1 MLDEKIIDKTGLLND
16 DYFINGYKVAEDVVF
31 TQNDI
36 RQVQMAKSAV
46 RAGIDVLAKSWG
58 TELSEIDT
66 VYLAGGFGYGL
77 SIEKACNIGILP
89 REFLGKTKVIGNSS
103 LGGCVKYAER
113 QDGDERIGRIKE
125 ISSEIS
131 LGNSEDF
138 EKLYIE
144 YMNF

>member
-1 MLDEKIIDKTGLLND
+1 
-16 DYFINGYKVAEDVVF
+16 
-31 TQNDI
+31 
-36 RQVQMAKSAV
+36 
-46 RAGIDVLAKSWG
+46 
-58 TELSEIDT
+58 
-66 VYLAGGFGYGL
+66 
-77 SIEKACNIGILP
+77 
-89 REFLGKTKVIGNSS
+89 LGKTKVIGNSS

>member
-1 MLDEKIIDKTGLLND
+1 M
-16 DYFINGYKVAEDVVF
+16 
-31 TQNDI
+31 I
-36 RQVQMAKSAV
+36 R
-46 RAGIDVLAKSWG
+46 
-58 TELSEIDT
+58 
-66 VYLAGGFGYGL
+66 
-77 SIEKACNIGILP
+77 CILP
-89 REFLGKTKVIGNSS
+89 AVSVTVFRLKRLEFLGKTKVIGNSS

>member
-1 MLDEKIIDKTGLLND
+1 MIRCILPAGL
-16 DYFINGYKVAEDVVF
+16 
-31 TQNDI
+31 
-36 RQVQMAKSAV
+36 
-46 RAGIDVLAKSWG
+46 
-58 TELSEIDT
+58 
-66 VYLAGGFGYGL
+66 GYGL

-89 REFLGKTKVIGNSS
+89 REFFGKTKVIGNSS

>member
-1 MLDEKIIDKTGLLND
+1 M
-16 DYFINGYKVAEDVVF
+16 F

-58 TELSEIDT
+58 TELSQIDT

-89 REFLGKTKVIGNSS
+89 REFWVRRKLSVTARSAVASS
-103 LGGCVKYAER
+103 MPK
-113 QDGDERIGRIKE
+113 GRTAMKE
-125 ISSEIS
+125 SVV
-131 LGNSEDF
+131 
-138 EKLYIE
+138 
-144 YMNF
+144 

>member
-1 MLDEKIIDKTGLLND
+1 M
-16 DYFINGYKVAEDVVF
+16 F

-58 TELSEIDT
+58 TELSQIDT

-125 ISSEIS
+125 NSSEIS

>member
-1 MLDEKIIDKTGLLND
+1 MYISSLSLANFRNYTSEKIEFSPYTNVI
-16 DYFINGYKVAEDVVF
+16 
-31 TQNDI
+31 
-36 RQVQMAKSAV
+36 
-46 RAGIDVLAKSWG
+46 
-58 TELSEIDT
+58 
-66 VYLAGGFGYGL
+66 YGDN
-77 SIEKACNIGILP
+77 AQ
-89 REFLGKTKVIGNSS
+89 GKTNILEAVYIFSQGFRS